1 MATIPERGDLVW
13 IDFNPPSGHE
23 QAGRRPA
30 IVLSPAKYNRRV
42 GLALVCPIT
51 NKAKGYVFEVALP
64 DDLVITGVVLS
75 DQIKSVDYGSRNIEF
90 AGGASREVTEQVL
103 LKASKLLE

>member
-1 MATIPERGDLVW
+1 MSYIPERGDLVW
-13 IDFNPPSGHE
+13 LDFNPQAGHE
-23 QAGRRPA
+23 QVERRPA
-30 IVLSPAKYNRRV
+30 LVLSPTKYNRRV

-64 DDLVITGVVLS
+64 DDLAITGVVLS
-75 DQIKSVDYGSRNIEF
+75 DQIKSIDCSSRNIEF
-90 AGGASREVTEQVL
+90 AGKSSHEVIEQAL

>member
-1 MATIPERGDLVW
+1 MPDIPERGDLVW
-13 IDFNPPSGHE
+13 IDFNPQSGHE

-42 GLALVCPIT
+42 GLCLVCPIT

-64 DDLVITGVVLS
+64 DDLAITGVVLS
-75 DQIKSVDYGSRNIEF
+75 DQIKSVDYSSRNIEF
-90 AGGASREVTEQVL
+90 AGKALREVTEQVL
-103 LKASKLLE
+103 LKASKLLD